1 MAVRVDCILF
11 DSKRSLEYAGV
22 LEDIC
27 EGGVGFT
34 VTGNEPPDKGDICTI
49 QFFDT
54 LHITSDNFVI
64 VEPIVISNV
73 MPVESGYRIGATFVG
88 KLSEQSLRYIRL
100 LSACLLM
107 NKNNAQK

>member
-1 MAVRVDCILF
+1 MSVDCILF
-11 DSKRSLEYAGV
+11 DSKRCLEHAGV

-34 VTGNEPPDKGDICTI
+34 ITGSEPPSKGDMCTI

-54 LHITSDNFVI
+54 LHISSDNFVI
-64 VEPIVISNV
+64 LEPVVISNV
-73 MPVESGYRIGATFVG
+73 VSVQSGYRIGATFVG

-107 NKNNAQK
+107 NNNMPKQ

>member
-1 MAVRVDCILF
+1 MAVSVDCILF
-11 DSKRSLEYAGV
+11 DNKRSLEHAGV

-27 EGGVGFT
+27 EGGVGIT
-34 VTGNEPPDKGDICTI
+34 ISGNEPPDKGDVCTI

-54 LHITSDNFVI
+54 LHISSDNFVI
-64 VEPIVISNV
+64 VEQVVISNV
-73 MPVESGYRIGATFVG
+73 IPVENGYRIGATFVG

-107 NKNNAQK
+107 NNNPTK